1 MGHEMGKDMGATTTT
16 QHGDQA
22 MGWMS
27 ELGPFLPGEGVGDFL
42 IFPKRPD

>member
-16 QHGDQA
+16 QA